1 MSNRPRSLL
10 AIAWLALGCGM
21 PVTAAAVARADEP
34 AAAAPETPTPTA
46 PAARPDFS
54 GQWQL
59 DPKASDDPAALGPGP
74 GRGPGGGPGGG
85 RGRRGGSMGGGS
97 MGGGSLG
104 GGPSSD
110 PSSGRMPGQGFDGEE
125 SVANERD
132 EAAGR
137 RSARE
142 FGRLEIFHADDEL
155 NLTDGMQISRSLRI
169 GGEPVEV
176 FTPRGTVRAA
186 AAWDGPSL
194 VLTERDAQDQVRRTR
209 QLILSPDRST
219 LTVKEIRHLPGKDG
233 NQVLTMVYRRQGGA
247 QQP

>member
-1 MSNRPRSLL
+1 MSNRPSLL
-10 AIAWLALGCGM
+10 PVIAGLALACGLTVLTVTTARAAE
-21 PVTAAAVARADEP
+21 PTAAAPAVATP
-34 AAAAPETPTPTA
+34 AA

-54 GQWQL
+54 GLWQL

-74 GRGPGGGPGGG
+74 GRGPGGGPGGPGRGG
-85 RGRRGGSMGGGS
+85 RGRGGGMGGG
-97 MGGGSLG
+97 
-104 GGPSSD
+104 PASD
-110 PSSGRMPGQGFDGEE
+110 PGGGRMPGQGFDGEE
-125 SVANERD
+125 SQANERD

-142 FGRLEIFHADDEL
+142 FGHLEIFHAADEL

-169 GGEPVEV
+169 GGAPAEV

-186 AAWDGPSL
+186 AVWEGQSL

-233 NQVLTMVYRRQGGA
+233 SQTLTMVYRRQDGA
-247 QQP
+247 ERP

>member
-10 AIAWLALGCGM
+10 AIAWLALGCGV
-21 PVTAAAVARADEP
+21 PVATAALARADDP
-34 AAAAPETPTPTA
+34 ATGVPVADVPAKATPATAAPTPS
-46 PAARPDFS
+46 AARPDFS
-54 GQWQL
+54 GLWQL
-59 DPKASDDPAALGPGP
+59 DPKASDDPAALGSGP

-85 RGRRGGSMGGGS
+85 RGRGGGP
-97 MGGGSLG
+97 MG

-110 PSSGRMPGQGFDGEE
+110 PHGGRMPGQGFDGEE
-125 SVANERD
+125 TGANERD

-142 FGRLEIFHADDEL
+142 FGHLEIFHADDEL

-169 GGEPVEV
+169 GGAPVEV

-194 VLTERDAQDQVRRTR
+194 VLTERDAHDQIRRTR
-209 QLILSPDRST
+209 HLILSPDRST
-219 LTVKEIRHLPGKDG
+219 LTVKEIRHLPGRDG
-233 NQVLTMVYRRQGGA
+233 NQVLTMVYRRQDGA
-247 QQP
+247 GQR